1 MGLVDNGRRT
11 THLFMSE
18 RLRWWLRCSRWWLRC
33 GGTSD
38 PCCAMLS
45 LTTWQGQ
52 CTRALYTLGERTT
65 TDMGARGRRM
75 DWAGKSGGGKS
86 GSGDILLVLD

>member
-1 MGLVDNGRRT
+1 MGLVHNGRRT
-11 THLFMSE
+11 THLFMSG
-18 RLRWWLRCSRWWLRC
+18 RLRWWLRC

-52 CTRALYTLGERTT
+52 CTRALYTLGERTP
-65 TDMGARGRRM
+65 TDMEARGRRIN
-75 DWAGKSGGGKS
+75 WAGKSGGEKS